1 MATPTRTKRIHCS
14 GILVTD
20 ALSGPLDAYPVPR
33 VRVQS
38 VTQTIRFMPGG
49 GAGNTSGALGKMGLP
64 AAVFSKVG
72 DDPNGAF
79 LVRELAQ
86 AGVDTSGIRV
96 SAADST
102 PFTFVGIHPDG
113 DRTFIHTPGANK
125 TFCPA
130 DLDLERLFDCR
141 FLLYQDLWV
150 LPKLDGQPGGD
161 LLAEARR
168 RGVVTLLDE
177 CWGLGPNRELYET
190 MLPHCD
196 YVLPSLDDMRAIYPD
211 KSPDAIADY
220 ILSRGPKTVVLKMGA
235 EGCLV
240 ADGTRRFREPSLAT
254 KVVDTTGAGD
264 CFDAGFLA
272 GLWQDM
278 DLESC
283 ARMGAACASFCIE
296 AVGGTTGIPTLDKV
310 RERAEKK

>member
-1 MATPTRTKRIHCS
+1 MTTANSVRIHCS
-14 GILVTD
+14 GILVAD
-20 ALSGPLDAYPVPR
+20 ALSGPLEAYPVPR

-49 GAGNTSGALGKMGLP
+49 GAANTTAALGKMGLQ
-64 AAVFSKVG
+64 AAAFSKVG

-79 LVRELAQ
+79 LVRELSR
-86 AGVDTSGIRV
+86 AGVDIAGVKV
-96 SAADST
+96 SATDST

-125 TFCPA
+125 TFCVD
-130 DLDLERLFDCR
+130 DLDVERLLDAD

-150 LPKLDGQPGGD
+150 LPRLDGAPGAR

-196 YVLPSLDDMRAIYPD
+196 YALPSVDDMRAIYPG
-211 KSPDAIADY
+211 KSAEEI
-220 ILSRGPKTVVLKMGA
+220 IRHIMGLGPKTVVLKMGA
-235 EGCLV
+235 EGCILAEGDRRTHVPSV
-240 ADGTRRFREPSLAT
+240 ATN
-254 KVVDTTGAGD
+254 VVDTTGAGD
-264 CFDAGFLA
+264 CFNAGFLA
-272 GLWQDM
+272 GLAEAM
-278 DLESC
+278 SSEAA
-283 ARMGAACASFCIE
+283 ARLGAACASFCIE
-296 AVGGTTGIPTLDKV
+296 AVGGTTGVPDLGKV
-310 RERAEKK
+310 KQRM